1 MGGPGRYFMENPQA
15 LEGGRAP
22 KIAVCSKIGS
32 LAGTAVSTDT
42 PYPVT
47 VIPKVLLVPA
57 RLGPS
62 ADARW
67 RPHRAGLASFLTHAR
82 HTAQL
87 LWGLPICS
95 PRGRSTTG
103 SSQYRGHGV
112 PIEHCW
118 GHPLKS
124 CSSPKIEPLYLAC
137 PGREE

>member
-1 MGGPGRYFMENPQA
+1 MGGPGHDFMENPQA
-15 LEGGRAP
+15 LEGGWAP
-22 KIAVCSKIGS
+22 RIAVCSKIGS
-32 LAGTAVSTDT
+32 LAGTALPQT
-42 PYPVT
+42 PPT
-47 VIPKVLLVPA
+47 LSQSSPKFSLFLQGWGLA
-57 RLGPS
+57 LMPS
-62 ADARW
+62 GA
-67 RPHRAGLASFLTHAR
+67 PHRAGLASFLTHAC

-124 CSSPKIEPLYLAC
+124 CSSPRIEPLYLAC
-137 PGREE
+137 PGQGE